1 MSRLF
6 GPAPRLRT
14 RTRRHR
20 DGSVDSLQEVLLPG
34 PPPGLVALERAYFRW
49 VPAISADFAAPRWP
63 EGPGGPLRIEVAPL
77 GLALIRMAPPAEE
90 PGRRRARAVLGGLL
104 AHGGGELSFELEP
117 GPRGTLLRVA
127 LRGFRPRM
135 PAWLYWATQRPL
147 HERSSLAFLRQ
158 VARARGARPWSH
170 RP

>member
-6 GPAPRLRT
+6 RPAPRLWT

-20 DGSVDSLQEVLLPG
+20 YGSVDSLQEVLLPG
-34 PPPGLVALERAYFRW
+34 PPPALAGLERAYFRW
-49 VPAISADFAAPRWP
+49 VPAVSADFAAPRWP

-77 GLALIRMAPPAEE
+77 GLALIRMAAPREE
-90 PGRRRARAVLGGLL
+90 PGRRARPVLGGLL
-104 AHGGGELSFELEP
+104 GHAGGELCFELEP
-117 GPRGTLLRVA
+117 GPRGTLLRVV

-135 PAWLYWATQRPL
+135 PAWLYWRTQRHL

-158 VARARGARPWSH
+158 VARDRGARPWSH
-170 RP
+170 GAP